1 MMVRRSKWVNDFAS
15 RTYARFS
22 YLRCAWPACLER
34 NVRRDR
40 LRAGRAK
47 RSTGAPNGAM
57 TGAMALSDDQ
67 VARYARHL
75 ILPEI
80 GGAGQARLLASRVL
94 VVGAG
99 GLGAPLV
106 QYLAAAGIGHIE
118 IVDDDTVDLS
128 NLQRQVI
135 HRTADIGRA
144 KVERAR
150 EAALEINPDITIVA
164 HVRRLTPDSAQ
175 ALVAGADV
183 VADGSDNFD
192 TRYLLNDA
200 CWRAGVPLVSAALL
214 RFEGQMTVID
224 PRPGHRGPCYR
235 CLFPERP
242 PAGSVPSCAEAGV
255 LGAMAGTMGCLQ
267 AVEVLKTLLDL
278 GDRMVGRL
286 LLHDA
291 LAMRFTDLAVSADPD
306 CPTCGGSALAA
317 AG

>member
-1 MMVRRSKWVNDFAS
+1 LSARGQVRRR
-15 RTYARFS
+15 RT
-22 YLRCAWPACLER
+22 
-34 NVRRDR
+34 
-40 LRAGRAK
+40 GQ
-47 RSTGAPNGAM
+47 STGAWFGAM
-57 TGAMALSDDQ
+57 TVGMALSDDQ

-80 GGAGQARLLASRVL
+80 GGAGQARLLSSKVL

-106 QYLAAAGIGHIE
+106 QYLAAAGVGYLQ
-118 IVDDDTVDLS
+118 IVDDDSVDLS

-135 HRTADIGRA
+135 HRTGDIGRP
-144 KVERAR
+144 KVERAA
-150 EAALEINPDITIVA
+150 EAALEINPGIVVEA
-164 HVRRLTPDSAQ
+164 HAWRLTPETADT
-175 ALVAGADV
+175 LIAGVDV

-278 GDRMVGRL
+278 GDRLVGRL

-291 LAMRFTDLAVSADPD
+291 LAMRFTDLAVESDPD
-306 CPTCGGSALAA
+306 CATCGGKAA
-317 AG
+317 AGG